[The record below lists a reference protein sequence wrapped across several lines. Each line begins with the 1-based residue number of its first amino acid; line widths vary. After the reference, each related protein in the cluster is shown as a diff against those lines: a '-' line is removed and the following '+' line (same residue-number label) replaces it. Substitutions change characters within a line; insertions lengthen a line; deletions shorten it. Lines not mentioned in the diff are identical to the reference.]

1 MTAWNVVVS
10 VRDHGY
16 TQARRIL
23 KELGKVHKTDYYNVL
38 TLQVCDVGAFLDELA
53 AFCEINPAVT
63 DAISRAVPAQKTF
76 SFQTAEDFETQAREA
91 VLAWVPD
98 LAGKS
103 FYVRLYRRGFKG
115 RLSSPVE
122 ERFLDD
128 TLLAALETRGTPGC
142 IDFENPDAV
151 IDIET
156 LDNRAGLSLWT
167 RQDLERCPFL
177 RVS

>member
-10 VRDHGY
+10 AREHGY
-16 TQARRIL
+16 RQACRIL
-23 KELGKVHKTDYYNVL
+23 KELGKVHQTDYYNVL
-38 TLQVCDVGAFLDELA
+38 TLQVPDLAEFLDELT

-63 DAISRAVPAQKTF
+63 DAISRAMPAQKTF
-76 SFQTAEDFETQAREA
+76 SFQSAEDFEVKARAA
-91 VLAWVPD
+91 VLDWLPD

-122 ERFLDD
+122 ERFLDEV
-128 TLLAALETRGTPGC
+128 LLTALEARGTPGR
-142 IDFENPDAV
+142 INFEDPDAV

-167 RQDLERCPFL
+167 RRELERCPFL